1 MALAMRALS
10 AATIEP
16 LYRLGEHAALLKGA
30 PRVRRPIFRALE
42 RLSRGNASAA
52 RQAFE
57 RASASPA
64 YLDASRIEQLIQRY
78 ANRRTRSDR
87 RLPHEKAARRADEV
101 LRVLRPFIP
110 ATRPK
115 VLDIACGDGLVA
127 AALQRR
133 GADVL
138 AIDLTPERLAATS
151 VPFQCTDAAAMT
163 LDGNQFDA
171 AYSFDAFE
179 HFARPARVLDE
190 AHRVLKPGGVLYAS
204 FGPLYYSPFG
214 AHQWLSIGVPYCQ
227 LLFRE
232 SDVNAVAT
240 HLGKR
245 RLTKNLNYW
254 RLSQFREL
262 LDAQADRF
270 DTIARFEKFNVS
282 FVSLVAE
289 YPRCFRSKAADF
301 DELIV
306 RSIEFVFRKRG

>member
-1 MALAMRALS
+1 MASAMRALS
-10 AATIEP
+10 AATIGP
-16 LYRLGEHAALLKGA
+16 LYRLGEHATGLKGA

-42 RLSRGNASAA
+42 RLSRGNARGA
-52 RQAFE
+52 REAFE
-57 RASASPA
+57 RASTSPA
-64 YLDASRIEQLIQRY
+64 YLDASRIEPFIQRY

-110 ATRPK
+110 AACPK
-115 VLDIACGDGLVA
+115 ILDIACGDGLVA
-127 AALQRR
+127 GALHRR
-133 GADVL
+133 GPDVL
-138 AIDLTPERLAATS
+138 AIDLTRERFAAPL
-151 VPFQCTDAAAMT
+151 VPFLATDAAAMT
-163 LDGNQFDA
+163 IDADQFDA
-171 AYSFDAFE
+171 AYSYDAFE
-179 HFARPARVLDE
+179 HFAQPARVLDE

-214 AHQWLSIGVPYCQ
+214 AHQWLSIDVPYCH

-232 SDVNAVAT
+232 SDVNAVAAR
-240 HLGKR
+240 LGKR
-245 RLTKNLNYW
+245 PLTRNLNYW

-262 LDAQADRF
+262 LDAQANRF
-270 DTIARFEKFNVS
+270 ETIARFEKFNVS

-306 RSIEFVFRKRG
+306 RSIELVFRKRG